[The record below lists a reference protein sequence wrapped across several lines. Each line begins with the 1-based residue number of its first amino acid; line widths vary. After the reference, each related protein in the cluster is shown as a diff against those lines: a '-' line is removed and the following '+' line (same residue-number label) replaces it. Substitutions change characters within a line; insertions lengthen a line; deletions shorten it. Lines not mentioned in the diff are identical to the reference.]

1 MLLYI
6 KVCGQNSIKK
16 PFDEHMKKMIE
27 ENQVEK
33 DPNYGICSNV
43 VISDKYAITAAHCIQ
58 GAE

>member
-1 MLLYI
+1 M
-6 KVCGQNSIKK
+6 CGQNSIKK

-27 ENQVEK
+27 DHQVEK

-58 GAE
+58 AAQ